1 MAFLDNSGD
10 IILDAVLTDTGRKRL
25 AAGDGSFKIVKFA
38 LGDDEIDYSLYN
50 SSHASG
56 SAYYDLNILQS
67 PVLEAFTNNTS
78 LMKSKLITYTQND
91 LLYLPVIELNTLSP
105 NGASLAT
112 STIVPGGYL
121 APVDSATADITA
133 DGAASAW
140 AFTAPLGVVD
150 ICNRDLAK
158 QQPRIFDQGIDST
171 EVSPALMDTNNIL
184 RETQYLIELDSRLLQ
199 IVDPAT
205 NQIARESFIDDD
217 HIASYY
223 ISVSRGSN
231 FFGGTSDA
239 VRPYNLGNN
248 NGVPA
253 ADNESVIA
261 GEYGTRIGLKL
272 RAQNELANDNYLFT
286 TLGGS
291 ESITTDAG
299 AETFRT
305 IDTTIR
311 VTGFTTGYRVDVP
324 FKLVKGPYTP

>member
-78 LMKSKLITYTQND
+78 LMKSKLVTYTQND

-105 NGASLAT
+105 AGASLAT

-121 APVDSATADITA
+121 ATVDTATADATRTGTGTDA
-133 DGAASAW
+133 WTFTEPFGA
-140 AFTAPLGVVD
+140 VD
-150 ICNRDLAK
+150 ICSRDVVK
-158 QQPRIFDQGIDST
+158 QSPRIFDQGIDST
-171 EVSPALMDTNNIL
+171 EVSPALMDANNIL

-199 IVDPAT
+199 LVDPAT

-223 ISVSRGSN
+223 ISVNRGSN

-239 VRPYNLGNN
+239 VPAYNMGNN

-253 ADNESVIA
+253 ADQESVIA

-291 ESITTDAG
+291 ESILATG
-299 AETFRT
+299 AKTLRT